1 MNHIVNEDLNY
12 IFESLNSTQKKKLQ
26 DSTILVTGCGGFLGF
41 YLMHFFVQYAK
52 TLNLK
57 KIIGL
62 DNFMFGKPKWLDL
75 LIQDSSDILEINE
88 FNIIKDNI
96 ATIPSAADANLIIHA
111 ASIASPSFYR
121 AYPIETLDANV
132 WGLRNLLEFYKNRG
146 LKGFLFFSSSEIY
159 GDPSLENIPTSE
171 EYRGNV
177 ACIGPRACYD
187 ESKRFGETICYLFH
201 QKYQM
206 PITIARP
213 FNNYGPGIGVNDKRV
228 VADFA
233 QAVTQN
239 IDIKILSQGTP
250 TRTFCYIS
258 DAISGYLKVLLH
270 DRFDYFNIGIDK
282 PEISIT
288 ELSNIYV
295 QQGKEIFGYTGKA
308 IYDQSKEKDYLTHNP
323 QRRCP
328 NIQKAKKEVDYNPT
342 ILVYEGVG
350 RYLRF
355 LKEQY
360 NEVR

>member
-1 MNHIVNEDLNY
+1 MNSIVNEDLNY
-12 IFESLNSTQKKKLQ
+12 IFESLNSKQRNKLQ
-26 DSTILVTGCGGFLGF
+26 GSTILVTGCGGFLGF

-62 DNFMFGKPKWLDL
+62 DNFMFGKPKWLSL
-75 LIQDSSDILEINE
+75 LADNSNNILEISE

-96 ATIPSAADANLIIHA
+96 ASIPNAIDADLIIHA

-132 WGLRNLLEFYKNRG
+132 WGLRNLLEFYKDKP

-159 GDPSLENIPTSE
+159 GDPSPENIPTLE

-177 ACIGPRACYD
+177 SCIGPRACYD

-213 FNNYGPGIGVNDKRV
+213 FNNYGPGMSVNDKRV

-233 QAVTQN
+233 QAVIQN
-239 IDIKILSQGTP
+239 ADIKILSKGTP

-258 DAISGYLKVLLH
+258 DAIAGYLKVLLH
-270 DRFDYFNIGIDK
+270 DSFDYFNIGIDK
-282 PEISIT
+282 PEISIA
-288 ELSNIYV
+288 ELSDIYM
-295 QQGKEIFGYTGKA
+295 QQGRDIFGYTGKV

-328 NIQKAKKEVDYNPT
+328 NIQKAKKEIDYNPT
-342 ILVYEGVG
+342 ILVHEGVG
-350 RYLRF
+350 RYLNF
-355 LKEQY
+355 LKEQ
-360 NEVR
+360 